1 MIPAATLID
10 IGGWIGAV
18 ALLLAYALVS
28 NRRLAG
34 DSIRF
39 QSLNLLGSVL
49 LALNSGYH
57 GAMPSV
63 VVNGVWILIGAVA
76 LVRARRDR
84 GQRVLGTE

>member
-1 MIPAATLID
+1 MIPVATLID

-18 ALLLAYALVS
+18 ALLSAYALVS

-39 QSLNLLGSVL
+39 QSLNVIGSVL

-76 LVRARRDR
+76 LIRARRAR
-84 GQRVLGTE
+84 

>member
-1 MIPAATLID
+1 MIPVATLID

-18 ALLLAYALVS
+18 ALLSAYALVS

-39 QSLNLLGSVL
+39 QSLNVIGSVL

-57 GAMPSV
+57 GALPSV

-76 LVRARRDR
+76 LIRARRAR
-84 GQRVLGTE
+84 

>member
-1 MIPAATLID
+1 MIPIETLVD
-10 IGGWIGAV
+10 IAGWVGAV
-18 ALLLAYALVS
+18 ALLSAYALVS

-39 QSLNLLGSVL
+39 QSLNVLGSML

-63 VVNGVWILIGAVA
+63 VVNSVWIFIGAVA
-76 LVRARRDR
+76 LVRARRA
-84 GQRVLGTE
+84 RVPAVS

>member
-1 MIPAATLID
+1 MIPVATLID

-18 ALLLAYALVS
+18 ALLSAYALVS

-39 QSLNLLGSVL
+39 QSLNVIGSVL

-57 GAMPSV
+57 GALPSV

-76 LVRARRDR
+76 LVRARRAR
-84 GQRVLGTE
+84 

>member
-1 MIPAATLID
+1 MITTETLID
-10 IGGWIGAV
+10 IAGWIGAA

-28 NRRLAG
+28 VRRLAG

-39 QSLNLLGSVL
+39 QSLNLAGSVL

-57 GAMPSV
+57 GALPSV

-76 LVRARRDR
+76 LLRARRTR
-84 GQRVLGTE
+84 LTA

>member
-1 MIPAATLID
+1 MIPVATLID

-39 QSLNLLGSVL
+39 QTLNVIGSVL

-63 VVNGVWILIGAVA
+63 VVNGVWIIIGAVA
-76 LVRARRDR
+76 LIHARRAK
-84 GQRVLGTE
+84 